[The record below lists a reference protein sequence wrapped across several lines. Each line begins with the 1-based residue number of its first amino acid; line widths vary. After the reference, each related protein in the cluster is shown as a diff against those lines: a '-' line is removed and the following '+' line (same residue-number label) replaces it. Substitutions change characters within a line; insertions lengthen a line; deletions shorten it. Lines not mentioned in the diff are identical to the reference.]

1 MKMSEAELLSP
12 ISANPRPYIA
22 QQKNFDSVKQSLSLA
37 SRHHNPFEERNQNQ
51 EKQKNLIN
59 VEKPAELVL
68 ESNNFTE
75 NFSDVLGAKEKG
87 KYPGEDM
94 NEREKLDELEQL
106 AMDALDDI

>member
-1 MKMSEAELLSP
+1 M
-12 ISANPRPYIA
+12 
-22 QQKNFDSVKQSLSLA
+22 
-37 SRHHNPFEERNQNQ
+37 
-51 EKQKNLIN
+51 
-59 VEKPAELVL
+59 EKPAELAL

-87 KYPGEDM
+87 KYLDEEV